1 MFGLEQFL
9 QTRAA
14 IFVQRS
20 SIINIGIGTAI
31 LFAAA
36 NWFSKNTKKI
46 VLEPVHVAT
55 LALIAFAFLSQI
67 WTSSPGSYRRYF
79 QGAIPYFVVFF
90 VLAPLISLDKN
101 GVKQG
106 VRTAMFLGIPLVFL
120 FVFVVTWEGRGIRL
134 AAPVLSRGRMSFVS
148 PPLAL
153 ASMAGQTAILS
164 IILISK
170 NKLIRLLQF
179 AAFAMATYVAFRT
192 QSRGQLTAMTLVTL
206 VCYPLANQGT
216 KLKRMLFS
224 MAGFVVLAGILY
236 VLFNTFETGNIN
248 RWTESSIRHGTE
260 GRLEMSRRLLEAW
273 ATEGPFS
280 ILFGL
285 GVNSSFHVAGFYVH
299 ILPAEILGEY
309 GLLGMSLFL
318 FIYINT
324 FAKSVKIVR
333 KLEHYPELRTEA
345 IAIIALFVFSSF
357 LSLKEGSL
365 YGWPQLFFYAIAIS
379 HLERHSRKFMAQQRS
394 LRAIYMASFA
404 QQHSNPVYQ
413 TGTR

>member
-14 IFVQRS
+14 IFVTRS
-20 SIINIGIGTAI
+20 SIINIGVGTAI
-31 LFAAA
+31 LIAAA
-36 NWFSKNTKKI
+36 NWFSKNAKRF
-46 VLEPVHVAT
+46 VLDPIHLAT
-55 LALIAFAFLSQI
+55 LALIGFAFLSQN
-67 WTSSPGSYRRYF
+67 WTVAPESYQRYF
-79 QGAIPYFVVFF
+79 QSAIPYFVVFF
-90 VLAPLISLDKN
+90 ILAPLISLDKE

-106 VRTAMFLGIPLVFL
+106 VQTAMLLGIPLVFL
-120 FVFVVTWEGRGIRL
+120 FVFLVVWEGRGIRL
-134 AAPVLSRGRMSFVS
+134 AAPVLSKGKMSFVS

-153 ASMAGQTAILS
+153 ASMAAQTGILS

-170 NKLIRLLQF
+170 NKLIRCLQF

-192 QSRGQLTAMTLVTL
+192 QSRGQLVSMALVTL

-216 KLKRMLFS
+216 KLKGMLFS
-224 MAGFVVLAGILY
+224 MAGFVVLAGFLF

-248 RWTESSIRHGTE
+248 RWTEKSIRYGTE
-260 GRLEMSRRLLEAW
+260 GRLELSKDLLEAW
-273 ATEGPFS
+273 ANEGPLS

-285 GVNSSFHVAGFYVH
+285 GVNSSFRVAGFYVH
-299 ILPAEILGEY
+299 SLPAEILGEY

-324 FAKSVKIVR
+324 FAKSVNIIR

-345 IAIIALFVFSSF
+345 IAIIALFVFTSF

-365 YGWPQLFFYAIAIS
+365 YSWPQLFFYAIAIS
-379 HLERHSRKFMAQQRS
+379 HLERHSRKFVAQQRS
-394 LRAIYMASFA
+394 LRSIYMASFV